1 MRVTVAAASSAAVYV
16 CARVHA
22 CACVCIYILWVV
34 GCGTF
39 EHRMRIQS
47 NSPFFVLLNVMFF
60 VVVDDGGSQALN
72 FPPVLYPIRELSL
85 DVSP

>member
-16 CARVHA
+16 CACVR
-22 CACVCIYILWVV
+22 ACVCIYILWVV

-39 EHRMRIQS
+39 EHRMHIQS
-47 NSPFFVLLNVMFF
+47 NSPFLVLLNVMFF

-72 FPPVLYPIRELSL
+72 FPPVLYPIQELLL